1 MSGASA
7 PLTLDI
13 AARFGYQSPTTGVHG
28 LKDLLLQLQGLRV
41 SFVDGGNQST
51 AISAKTKGGVTGSA
65 AKINTGDVLLAA
77 IEFKVVAASGL
88 ADVSL
93 RSDCRVVSTG
103 NVQFSAAA
111 TTNSK
116 ILLLWFDKTGYIANA

>member
-1 MSGASA
+1 MGQGAA

-13 AARFGYQSPTTGVHG
+13 ASRFGYESPNSSVHG
-28 LKDLLLQLQGLRV
+28 LKDILLQLQGLRI
-41 SFVDGGNQST
+41 SFVDGGAQST

-65 AKINTGDVLLAA
+65 AKINTGDTLFGAV
-77 IEFKVVAASGL
+77 EFKVVAASGL
-88 ADVSL
+88 ADISL
-93 RSDCRVVSTG
+93 RSDCRCISTG

-116 ILLLWFDKTGYIANA
+116 ILVFWFDKTGYVANA